1 MDLASAPVRPGF
13 VLLWIAAV
21 TGSIFAALPLICPR
35 PAETAAETKPAEVPA
50 VVGVQSPVPGPADP
64 AAPVLQIAPF
74 EGGSAFSESARAG
87 EAPLD
92 PAADG
97 EAEAGIEEAPAITAS
112 VGRLEE
118 KTENPALGRVV
129 APSPP
134 AGILPPALPAAF
146 TWSLSA
152 ASGEEEDEV
161 VLEVRPAGRGFY
173 FLRLLLARFDRLGLE
188 AVPDEL
194 LAALPAPVKA
204 RLAEKVRRSREE
216 AEDDSGQGEESPGR
230 SAARYLRSHR
240 GELLGLLSEEE
251 LRELRRRLLAA
262 RRAAAAQ
269 G

>member
-35 PAETAAETKPAEVPA
+35 PADTAAETKPAAVPA
-50 VVGVQSPVPGPADP
+50 VVGVRAPAPGPADP

-74 EGGSAFSESARAG
+74 EGGSVFSEAARAG
-87 EAPLD
+87 ETPQE
-92 PAADG
+92 PKADG
-97 EAEAGIEEAPAITAS
+97 EEVSGLEEAPAITAS
-112 VGRLEE
+112 VDLLEGPPQA
-118 KTENPALGRVV
+118 PALGRVL
-129 APSPP
+129 APAASSGPL
-134 AGILPPALPAAF
+134 ACALPATF

-161 VLEVRPAGRGFY
+161 RLEVRPAGRGLY
-173 FLRLLLARFDRLGLE
+173 FLRLLFARFDRLGLE

-194 LAALPAPVKA
+194 LAALPATVKA

-216 AEDDSGQGEESPGR
+216 AENDSDQTEDSRGR
-230 SAARYLRSHR
+230 QASRFLRGHR
-240 GELLGLLSEEE
+240 AELLELLDEEE